1 MTTKTAPKYE
11 TKNEK
16 STAFCNAKL
25 SETAGT
31 KVLTA
36 EKVTTV
42 NAVKREL
49 NGTTT
54 RLVSKKQMSQVIEPL
69 TFVLEETTAEALRK
83 RRSKKIPTFVLK
95 EEGKLYYTEI
105 PKRMSLVGSNL
116 LGTVHQCAR
125 AGKEC
130 RRLSAASDELRGC
143 AKVRN
148 GSRRIEIYPWIETGY
163 ETFATNNKDC
173 FVVVKCLHYEKC
185 PPRRKMSQAE
195 VSKAKLGLASFVWD
209 DVKDI
214 YDLRRRKSEVRNRY
228 KYF

>member
-1 MTTKTAPKYE
+1 MTKTTAPKKYE
-11 TKNEK
+11 TKTEK

-69 TFVLEETTAEALRK
+69 TFVLKETTAKALRK

-95 EEGKLYYTEI
+95 KEGKLYYTEI

-130 RRLSAASDELRGC
+130 RRLSAASDELGGC

-148 GSRRIEIYPWIETGY
+148 RSRRIEIYPWIETGY
-163 ETFATNNKDC
+163 ETFGTHNNC

-185 PPRRKMSQAE
+185 PPRKKKSQAE

-214 YDLRRRKSEVRNRY
+214 SDLRRRKSEVRNRY